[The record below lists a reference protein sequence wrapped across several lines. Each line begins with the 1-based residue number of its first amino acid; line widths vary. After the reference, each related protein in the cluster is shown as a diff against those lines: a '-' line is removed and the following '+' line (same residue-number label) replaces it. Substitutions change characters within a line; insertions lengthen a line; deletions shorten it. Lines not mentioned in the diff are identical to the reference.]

1 MLGEH
6 SLCRAR
12 CPDPSWDIPEH
23 RATGWTMW
31 GQGGERTAEL
41 GDRELDGGILS
52 LQEGFTTRGAGPAPP
67 PASPR
72 RSPLEG
78 EPAPRSASPV
88 PQPHLLLQHHAD
100 RALLVQLL
108 PELDHLPPQVLGLLV
123 LPNVRRADALVF
135 VLRPSPLRGGA
146 AELLPPRGRG
156 VRGGGSALVLL
167 SPHSPPPGPGLGSA
181 TPVAVP
187 STSQGSPTK
196 EGALGTRAACGVG
209 ASICSPPPP
218 RPRTD
223 PKQREPS
230 LPQPL
235 GPSPR
240 SARGSTWMN
249 RLSWVFC
256 CSSRVFSC
264 SREKMYSAV
273 CWRMAACGRARG
285 W

>member
-1 MLGEH
+1 
-6 SLCRAR
+6 
-12 CPDPSWDIPEH
+12 
-23 RATGWTMW
+23 MW

-52 LQEGFTTRGAGPAPP
+52 LQEGFTTRGARPSHAAGPAPP
-67 PASPR
+67 LASPR

-156 VRGGGSALVLL
+156 VRAGGSALVLL

-209 ASICSPPPP
+209 ASICSPPLHVLG
-218 RPRTD
+218 RA
-223 PKQREPS
+223 PS
-230 LPQPL
+230 SGNCPF
-235 GPSPR
+235 PSPR
-240 SARGSTWMN
+240 DRP
-249 RLSWVFC
+249 L
-256 CSSRVFSC
+256 
-264 SREKMYSAV
+264 
-273 CWRMAACGRARG
+273 AAPGAAPG
-285 W
+285 